1 MTDQPILYRPSQA
14 ARLIGVSRMT
24 IYRWIESGR
33 IMPVFVRRQPRIP
46 CDQVD
51 NLRLGIQ

>member
-1 MTDQPILYRPSQA
+1 MKAETYNPSQA
-14 ARLIGVSRMT
+14 ARVLEVSRRT

-33 IMPVFVRRQPRIP
+33 LLPVQYLGHPRIP
-46 CDQVD
+46 REQVT